1 MNGTEEA
8 VGDEGVEKRL
18 RSQAHWIYVE
28 SAIAALILTVLS
40 FYFASVLSEAA
51 RSSEGLS
58 LEQAADF
65 LIRHGYVLLF
75 GWVLLEQMGLPIPA
89 VPLLIAAGALTRA
102 GKMNLTFAVVLAFI
116 AVILADLFWYSLG
129 RYRGGRILKLL
140 CRISLEPDS
149 CVRRTENLFVRH
161 GVHSLLVAKFIP
173 GLNTAAPS
181 LAGVFRM
188 PVRRFMI
195 FDSLGGLFWVVTFTS
210 LGLIFSDQLEQIA
223 VRALSWG
230 GWAIAVLAG
239 SLAAYILWKFIQRQR
254 FLRRLRIARITP
266 KELMDKL
273 MAGENISIVD
283 LRQPMD
289 IEAFPQMI
297 PGALRIAMEEIEERH
312 GEDSPGSRRRPLLLV
327 TQRSDQ
333 RPGGAAAA
341 SQGNHQGSTARRRD
355 RCLASVRFPIRYRKS
370 RQETRCP
377 LRKGQFATITLLRY
391 SHLSN
396 TPSDPL

>member
-1 MNGTEEA
+1 VALAARGARKMNGSEES

-18 RSQAHWIYVE
+18 RSRARWIYVE
-28 SAIAALILTVLS
+28 SAIAALILTALS
-40 FYFASVLSEAA
+40 FFFANVFTEAA
-51 RSSEGLS
+51 RSSKDLS

-65 LIRHGYVLLF
+65 LIRHGYAVLF

-89 VPLLIAAGALTRA
+89 APLLIAAGALARA
-102 GKMNLTFAVVLAFI
+102 GKMNLTFALALALI

-161 GVHSLLVAKFIP
+161 GVHSLLVAKFVP

-181 LAGVFRM
+181 LAGIFRM

-195 FDSLGGLFWVVTFTS
+195 FDFLGALLWVVSVTS
-210 LGLIFSDQLEQIA
+210 LGLIFSDQLKQIA
-223 VRALSWG
+223 LRWS
-230 GWAIAVLAG
+230 GWLVAVLAG
-239 SLAAYILWKFIQRQR
+239 SLAAYVLGKFIQRRR
-254 FLRRLRIARITP
+254 FIRRLRIARITP

-273 MAGENISIVD
+273 RAGETISIVD

-312 GEDSPGSRRRPLLLV
+312 AEIP
-327 TQRSDQ
+327 
-333 RPGGAAAA
+333 
-341 SQGNHQGSTARRRD
+341 RD
-355 RCLASVRFPIRYRKS
+355 RDVVLYCS
-370 RQETRCP
+370 
-377 LRKGQFATITLLRY
+377 
-391 SHLSN
+391 
-396 TPSDPL
+396 

>member
-1 MNGTEEA
+1 MNGIEEP

-18 RSQAHWIYVE
+18 RSQAHWIYAE

-40 FYFASVLSEAA
+40 CYFASLWTEAVYY
-51 RSSEGLS
+51 SQSLS

-65 LIRHGYVLLF
+65 LIRHGYAVLF

-89 VPLLIAAGALTRA
+89 APLLIAAGALARA
-102 GKMNLTFAVVLAFI
+102 GKMNLTFAVALAFV

-149 CVRRTENLFVRH
+149 CVRRTENLFVRR
-161 GVHSLLVAKFIP
+161 GVHALLVAKFVP

-181 LAGVFRM
+181 LAGIFRM
-188 PVRRFMI
+188 PVRRFMVY
-195 FDSLGGLFWVVTFTS
+195 DSLGALFWVVTVTS
-210 LGLIFSDQLEQIA
+210 LGLMFSDQLEQIA
-223 VRALSWG
+223 LRWG
-230 GWAIAVLAG
+230 GWLVAVLAG
-239 SLAAYILWKFIQRQR
+239 SLAAYVLWKFIQRRR

-273 MAGENISIVD
+273 TAGETISIVD

-297 PGALRIAMEEIEERH
+297 PGALRIAMEEIEDRH
-312 GEDSPGSRRRPLLLV
+312 GEIP
-327 TQRSDQ
+327 
-333 RPGGAAAA
+333 
-341 SQGNHQGSTARRRD
+341 RD
-355 RCLASVRFPIRYRKS
+355 RDVVLYCS
-370 RQETRCP
+370 
-377 LRKGQFATITLLRY
+377 
-391 SHLSN
+391 
-396 TPSDPL
+396 

>member
-1 MNGTEEA
+1 MAARGARKMNGTEEP
-8 VGDEGVEKRL
+8 VGDEGSEKRL
-18 RSQAHWIYVE
+18 RSQARWIYVE

-40 FYFASVLSEAA
+40 FFFASVLPEAA
-51 RSSEGLS
+51 RSFKDLS

-65 LIRHGYVLLF
+65 LIRHGYALLF
-75 GWVLLEQMGLPIPA
+75 GWVLLEQLGLPIPA
-89 VPLLIAAGALTRA
+89 APLLIAAGALARA
-102 GKMNLTFAVVLAFI
+102 GKMNLTFAVALAFI

-181 LAGVFRM
+181 LAGIFRM
-188 PVRRFMI
+188 PVGRFMI
-195 FDSLGGLFWVVTFTS
+195 FDSLGGLLWVVTVMS

-223 VRALSWG
+223 LRWG
-230 GWAIAVLAG
+230 GWLVAVLAG
-239 SLAAYILWKFIQRQR
+239 SLAAYVLWKFIQRRR

-273 MAGENISIVD
+273 TAQENISIVD

-312 GEDSPGSRRRPLLLV
+312 AEIP
-327 TQRSDQ
+327 
-333 RPGGAAAA
+333 
-341 SQGNHQGSTARRRD
+341 RD
-355 RCLASVRFPIRYRKS
+355 RDVVLYCS
-370 RQETRCP
+370 
-377 LRKGQFATITLLRY
+377 
-391 SHLSN
+391 
-396 TPSDPL
+396 

>member
-1 MNGTEEA
+1 LAARGARKMNGSEES

-18 RSQAHWIYVE
+18 RSRARWIYVE
-28 SAIAALILTVLS
+28 SAIAALILTALS
-40 FYFASVLSEAA
+40 FFFANVLTEAA
-51 RSSEGLS
+51 RSSKDLS

-65 LIRHGYVLLF
+65 LIRHGYAVLF

-89 VPLLIAAGALTRA
+89 APLLIAAGALARA
-102 GKMNLTFAVVLAFI
+102 GKMNLTFALALALI

-161 GVHSLLVAKFIP
+161 GVHSLLVAKFVP

-181 LAGVFRM
+181 LAGIFRM

-195 FDSLGGLFWVVTFTS
+195 FDFLGALLWVVSVTS
-210 LGLIFSDQLEQIA
+210 LGLIFSDQLKQIA
-223 VRALSWG
+223 LRWS
-230 GWAIAVLAG
+230 GWLVAVLAG
-239 SLAAYILWKFIQRQR
+239 SLAAYVLWKFIQRRR
-254 FLRRLRIARITP
+254 FIRRLRIARITP

-273 MAGENISIVD
+273 RAGETISIVD

-312 GEDSPGSRRRPLLLV
+312 AEIP
-327 TQRSDQ
+327 
-333 RPGGAAAA
+333 
-341 SQGNHQGSTARRRD
+341 RD
-355 RCLASVRFPIRYRKS
+355 RDVVLYCS
-370 RQETRCP
+370 
-377 LRKGQFATITLLRY
+377 
-391 SHLSN
+391 
-396 TPSDPL
+396 

>member
-1 MNGTEEA
+1 MNGTQEP
-8 VGDEGVEKRL
+8 VRDEGAEKRI

-40 FYFASVLSEAA
+40 FFFAIVLTEVAH
-51 RSSEGLS
+51 SSKGLS

-65 LIRHGYVLLF
+65 LIRQGYALLF

-89 VPLLIAAGALTRA
+89 VPLLIAAGALAGA
-102 GKMNLTFAVVLAFI
+102 GKMNLTFAVALAFI

-161 GVHSLLVAKFIP
+161 GVHSLLVAKFVP

-181 LAGVFRM
+181 LAGIFRM

-195 FDSLGGLFWVVTFTS
+195 FDSLGGFSWVATFAG
-210 LGLIFSDQLEQIA
+210 LGFTFSDQLEQIA
-223 VRALSWG
+223 AHALRWG
-230 GWAIAVLAG
+230 GWLVAVLAG
-239 SLAAYILWKFIQRQR
+239 SLAAYVLWKFIQRRR

-273 MAGENISIVD
+273 TAGENISIVD
-283 LRQPMD
+283 LRQPID

-297 PGALRIAMEEIEERH
+297 PGALRIAMEEIEHRH
-312 GEDSPGSRRRPLLLV
+312 GEIP
-327 TQRSDQ
+327 
-333 RPGGAAAA
+333 
-341 SQGNHQGSTARRRD
+341 RD
-355 RCLASVRFPIRYRKS
+355 RDVVLYCS
-370 RQETRCP
+370 
-377 LRKGQFATITLLRY
+377 
-391 SHLSN
+391 
-396 TPSDPL
+396 

>member
-1 MNGTEEA
+1 VALAARGARKMNGSEES

-18 RSQAHWIYVE
+18 RYRARWIYVE
-28 SAIAALILTVLS
+28 SAIAALILTALS
-40 FYFASVLSEAA
+40 FFFANVLTEAA
-51 RSSEGLS
+51 RSSKDLS

-65 LIRHGYVLLF
+65 LIRHGYAVLF

-89 VPLLIAAGALTRA
+89 APLLIAAGALARA
-102 GKMNLTFAVVLAFI
+102 GKMNLTFALALALI

-161 GVHSLLVAKFIP
+161 GVHSLLVAKFVP

-181 LAGVFRM
+181 LAGIFRM

-195 FDSLGGLFWVVTFTS
+195 FDSLGALLWVVSVTS

-223 VRALSWG
+223 LRWS
-230 GWAIAVLAG
+230 GWLVAVLAG
-239 SLAAYILWKFIQRQR
+239 SLAAYVLWKFIQRRR
-254 FLRRLRIARITP
+254 FIHRLRIARITP

-273 MAGENISIVD
+273 RAGETISIVD

-312 GEDSPGSRRRPLLLV
+312 AEIP
-327 TQRSDQ
+327 
-333 RPGGAAAA
+333 
-341 SQGNHQGSTARRRD
+341 RD
-355 RCLASVRFPIRYRKS
+355 RDVVLYCS
-370 RQETRCP
+370 
-377 LRKGQFATITLLRY
+377 
-391 SHLSN
+391 
-396 TPSDPL
+396 